1 LKKILDFGD
10 QICQIQRSIEIDMKK
25 PAIPLKPSASENHKA
40 ILEFVEGLRKGKGG
54 TLGGESHRFNQSYY
68 N

>member
-1 LKKILDFGD
+1 
-10 QICQIQRSIEIDMKK
+10 MKK